1 MLEKNKSWIL
11 YKSVNGECIF
21 LLLVLIAEFLQHSYA
36 FIKGPIHLS
45 LKVVVVHD
53 GANVMEL
60 STDVIF
66 DFLMSLSVF
75 LWQAFTA

>member
-1 MLEKNKSWIL
+1 M
-11 YKSVNGECIF
+11 SVNGECLF

-36 FIKGPIHLS
+36 FIIGPIHLS
-45 LKVVVVHD
+45 LKVVVVHA

-75 LWQAFTA
+75 HWQAFTA